1 MSNLFSPIKIREE
14 NIRNRVFVSPMCQ
27 YSADDCDGMPDNWHL
42 VHLGTRAVGGA
53 GLVMVEAT
61 GVSPEGRISPQD
73 TGIWSDEHIPAY
85 IPITQFLSEYSATPA
100 IQLAHAGRKASHNQP
115 WNGGTLVSADD
126 GGWQSVAPSSVSF
139 GEGFAVPS
147 ELSLE
152 DISGIIMDF
161 ASAAKRSV
169 EAGFKVIELHFAHG
183 YLASTFMSP
192 LSNTRKDKYGG
203 SLENRCRFAIDI
215 ASAVRSVIPE
225 SMPLFA
231 RISASEYMPG
241 GWDIDDAIELSGW
254 LKDQGVDLID
264 CSSGGI
270 SQGQQIDTFPGY
282 QVPFASKIRSE
293 VDVLTGAV
301 GLIRDA
307 AQAEQ
312 TLRNGDA
319 DAILLGREL
328 LRNPYW
334 ALYAREELDR
344 TNDLWPAQYFKSYTD
359 TYSGVPPR

>member
-1 MSNLFSPIKIREE
+1 
-14 NIRNRVFVSPMCQ
+14 
-27 YSADDCDGMPDNWHL
+27 
-42 VHLGTRAVGGA
+42 
-53 GLVMVEAT
+53 
-61 GVSPEGRISPQD
+61 
-73 TGIWSDEHIPAY
+73 
-85 IPITQFLSEYSATPA
+85 
-100 IQLAHAGRKASHNQP
+100 
-115 WNGGTLVSADD
+115 
-126 GGWQSVAPSSVSF
+126 
-139 GEGFAVPS
+139 
-147 ELSLE
+147 
-152 DISGIIMDF
+152 
-161 ASAAKRSV
+161 
-169 EAGFKVIELHFAHG
+169 
-183 YLASTFMSP
+183 
-192 LSNTRKDKYGG
+192 
-203 SLENRCRFAIDI
+203 
-215 ASAVRSVIPE
+215 
-225 SMPLFA
+225 MPLFA

-241 GWDIDDAIELSGW
+241 GWDISDAIELSGW

-301 GLIRDA
+301 GLIRDS

-319 DAILLGREL
+319 DVILLGREL

-344 TNDLWPAQYFKSYTD
+344 TTDLWPAQYFKSYTD

>member
-1 MSNLFSPIKIREE
+1 MSKLFSPIKIREE
-14 NIRNRVFVSPMCQ
+14 SIRNRVFVAPMCQ

-42 VHLGTRAVGGA
+42 VHLGTRAIGGA

-61 GVSPEGRISPQD
+61 AVSPEGRISPQD
-73 TGIWSDEHIPAY
+73 TGMGSDDHIPAY
-85 IPITQFLSEYSATPA
+85 LPITQFLSEYSATPA

-115 WNGGTLVSADD
+115 WNGNLMVTPDQ
-126 GGWQSVAPSSVSF
+126 GGWDVVGPSPLAF
-139 GEGFAVPS
+139 GDGFAVPN
-147 ELSLE
+147 ELSIE
-152 DISGIIMDF
+152 GISGITMDF
-161 ASAAKRSV
+161 AAAARRSV

-183 YLASTFMSP
+183 YLASSFMSP
-192 LSNTRKDKYGG
+192 LANTRKDKYGG
-203 SLENRCRFAIDI
+203 SLENRCRFAVDI
-215 ASAVRSVIPE
+215 ASAVRNVIPE

-241 GWDIDDAIELSGW
+241 GWDIGDSVELSGW

-270 SQGQQIDTFPGY
+270 SEGQKIDTFPGY
-282 QVPFASKIRSE
+282 QVPFASKIKSE
-293 VDVLTGAV
+293 VDILTGAV
-301 GLIRDA
+301 GLINDA
-307 AQAEQ
+307 NQAEQ
-312 TLRNGDA
+312 TLGNGDA

-334 ALYAREELDR
+334 ALYAREHLDR
-344 TNDLWPAQYFKSYTD
+344 TNDLWPPQYFKSYTD